1 MKNKFLI
8 LDNDNILGVLELDI
22 KQPIIKQLKK
32 IFTYEYVL
40 NKLGED
46 TVYDL
51 ELWEGYSISFIKL
64 LDSIQGES
72 CNIYEISIYGDNGV
86 KILEIININNFKK
99 FN

>member
-22 KQPIIKQLKK
+22 KKPIIKQLKK

-46 TVYDL
+46 IVYDL
-51 ELWEGYSISFIKL
+51 ELWESYSISFIKL
-64 LDSIQGES
+64 LDSIQGKS

-86 KILEIININNFKK
+86 KILEVIDINNFKK